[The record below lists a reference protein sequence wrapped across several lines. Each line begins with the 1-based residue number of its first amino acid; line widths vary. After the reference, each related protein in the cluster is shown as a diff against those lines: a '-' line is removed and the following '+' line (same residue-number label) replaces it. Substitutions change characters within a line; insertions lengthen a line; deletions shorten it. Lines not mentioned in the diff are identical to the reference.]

1 MRGRATMRH
10 PLRLRQAA
18 RLIAVGSVLVGA
30 PLQARAGAVWN
41 WSYRNPTTKIT
52 ASGTLT
58 TGPRAAGAYPI
69 IAIAG
74 VWNGA
79 AIAGLE
85 PIRSCCSPPGWNTNI
100 LVDGE
105 PRLDKGGFAFRAAR
119 GLKVNLFFKDGRYA
133 YEIHHGPE
141 VFGGVL
147 VAKPR

>member
-1 MRGRATMRH
+1 MRH

-18 RLIAVGSVLVGA
+18 RLIAAGSVLAVA

-41 WSYRNPTTKIT
+41 WSYRNPATNIS

-58 TGPRAAGAYPI
+58 TGPLAAGAYPI

-74 VWNGA
+74 VWNGES
-79 AIAGLE
+79 ITGLE
-85 PIRSCCSPPGWNTNI
+85 KVKTCCSPPGWNTNV

-105 PRLDKGGFAFRAAR
+105 PKLDKGGFAFRADS

-133 YEIHHGPE
+133 YEVQHGPE
-141 VFGGVL
+141 VFGGVF
-147 VAKPR
+147 VATPSGVQ